1 MTPTRTRSRSQEL
14 FERAQ
19 RSLIEGVNSPSRGS
33 AVFAGGP
40 LMIERGR
47 GSRVWDADGNE
58 YVDFLMSFGALI
70 HGHAHPVLVS
80 AVSQAVAEG
89 SHFASATS
97 AEVEAAERFR
107 GMVPSAEVV
116 RFTNSG
122 SEATMLAL
130 RLARAHTGRTKFLK
144 FEGHY
149 HGWYDPYLL
158 NAHSHPPETL
168 GSAESPARIPDSEG
182 IPSSTFVKDRD
193 ATLGADRRRNSGLRQ
208 RRDEPE
214 RLEQNCL
221 SAGIRTRH
229 EQRSLVGG
237 HGQVEWNDVGAL
249 ERVMKKHGRELAAVI
264 TEPIMANMGCIPPR
278 DGYLERLRDVTRQW
292 GALLILDEV
301 VTGFRYAP
309 GGCQEYYRIQPD
321 ISTFGKALGAG
332 FPVGAVAGPR
342 LLLSR
347 MQWGSGMVLHYGTF
361 NGHRL
366 TMKVIAANLDL
377 LAADHNAAYD
387 KLHALG
393 DCAITGLREVF
404 KKRKVRAIVQ
414 GLGPMFQIYFTD
426 RDAIHDYRDYCTWV
440 DTGKYSRFVHA
451 LLDLG
456 IYMTPSNGLHWIIS
470 TAHTQADIAALIDAG
485 DRACAELS

>member
-1 MTPTRTRSRSQEL
+1 MRLRILP
-14 FERAQ
+14 
-19 RSLIEGVNSPSRGS
+19 
-33 AVFAGGP
+33 
-40 LMIERGR
+40 
-47 GSRVWDADGNE
+47 
-58 YVDFLMSFGALI
+58 
-70 HGHAHPVLVS
+70 VS

-182 IPSSTFVKDRD
+182 IPSSTFAEVV
-193 ATLGADRRRNSGLRQ
+193 
-208 RRDEPE
+208 
-214 RLEQNCL
+214 
-221 SAGIRTRH
+221 
-229 EQRSLVGG
+229 LVP
-237 HGQVEWNDVGAL
+237 WNDVGAL

-321 ISTFGKALGAG
+321 ISAFGKALGAG